1 MGMLKFLKESQD
13 ARKIFGRG
21 ELKIIEK
28 QMLGV
33 SLSQSEKNRLSRDVR
48 RKLEFIRKIAGFERE
63 FKIKK
68 GSEIKKMLEETKEII
83 MADALIKKIKRVV
96 LFGSAAEGMLT
107 LSSDID
113 IAVEFDRITLAD
125 ATLFRK
131 RISGKVNSKMDV
143 QVYNILPNKVRRE
156 INSKGKVLYQR

>member
-21 ELKIIEK
+21 ELKIMEK